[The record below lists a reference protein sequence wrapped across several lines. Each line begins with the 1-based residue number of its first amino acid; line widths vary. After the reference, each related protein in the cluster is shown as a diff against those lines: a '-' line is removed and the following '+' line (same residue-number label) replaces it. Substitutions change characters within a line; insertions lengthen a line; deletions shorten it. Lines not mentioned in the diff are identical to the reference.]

1 MAPYG
6 LLFGP
11 NGYLGSPFKFL
22 RGPYKL
28 LKGPLAAPGD
38 AKGSLVGPL
47 ESRQCRILGGPYGLI

>member
-47 ESRQCRILGGPYGLI
+47 EDFRGPLMGFL

>member
-1 MAPYG
+1 MAPYW

-28 LKGPLAAPGD
+28 LKGPLAATGD
-38 AKGSLVGPL
+38 AMYLKMA
-47 ESRQCRILGGPYGLI
+47 SRWDP

>member
-38 AKGSLVGPL
+38 AMDLKKAPWWAL
-47 ESRQCRILGGPYGLI
+47 